1 MKEYKTSEELTDY
14 LLSKGVIVT
23 NKEYA
28 VKKINRYTY
37 YSIVNTYK
45 SVFKCRNGN
54 YIKNVTFNEI
64 YAMFQFDKNLKNI
77 ILKYWINC

>member
-1 MKEYKTSEELTDY
+1 MKEYKTNENLIEY
-14 LLSKGVIVT
+14 LSSKGVTISD
-23 NKEYA
+23 KADALQKME
-28 VKKINRYTY
+28 RYTY